1 MGSAGQARTMVSL
14 ARQSQASH
22 PLGKIKRVGIQN
34 EKRKEGNKEKHDKA
48 GLVILFFFFFF
59 LAAMQVQEQCMLQMH

>member
-22 PLGKIKRVGIQN
+22 PLGKIKRVGKQN

-48 GLVILFFFFFF
+48 GLVTYFFF
-59 LAAMQVQEQCMLQMH
+59 LVAMQVQVQCMLQMH